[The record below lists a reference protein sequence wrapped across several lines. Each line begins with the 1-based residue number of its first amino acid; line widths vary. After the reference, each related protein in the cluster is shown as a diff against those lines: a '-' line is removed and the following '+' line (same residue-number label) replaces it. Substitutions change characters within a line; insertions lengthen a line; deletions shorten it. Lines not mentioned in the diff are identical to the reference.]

1 MKSILMHALA
11 AAVVITGFSV
21 LPGCNGARDNA
32 LQALNPSGQ
41 KGFIQRSITRGD
53 RTRKYALFVPNN
65 YNANTKYPVI
75 IFLHGVGEGGSD
87 ASKNLTVGLAPFV
100 YDADHT
106 GGFPFICIFP
116 QSESGGWNENS
127 QAAMDV
133 ITALDD
139 TAKAYNIDQDRVIL
153 TGLSTGGYGTY
164 AIGAKYKDR
173 FAALV
178 PMGSNASADKYAGD
192 LVNMPIHAYCNG
204 SDMFGGFGGN
214 DRGMVERI
222 KSMGG
227 KYAEFTQTNDA
238 GHDCWDG
245 VYGSGDLF
253 SWMLQQRRRGSA
265 STPSATPVRSSGSL
279 KPTAAP
285 VAAAPAPATPS
296 SSTSGLLIINPSTSS
311 GKTSAGSAT
320 NALVP
325 TPY

>member
-1 MKSILMHALA
+1 MKSVLMHALA
-11 AAVVITGFSV
+11 AAVVIAGFSA
-21 LPGCNGARDNA
+21 LPGCNGARDTA
-32 LQALNPSGQ
+32 LHALNSTGQ
-41 KGFIQRSITRGD
+41 TGFIQRSITRGD
-53 RTRKYALFVPNN
+53 RTRKYALFVPTT
-65 YNANTKYPVI
+65 YKATTKYPVI

-100 YDADHT
+100 ADQMGT
-106 GGFPFICIFP
+106 FPFICIFP
-116 QSESGGWNENS
+116 QSESGGWDENS

-139 TAKAYNIDQDRVIL
+139 TAKAYNIDQDRVSL

-164 AIGAKYKDR
+164 AIGAKYKER
-173 FAALV
+173 FAALI
-178 PMGSNASADKYAGD
+178 PMASNASADKYAGD
-192 LVNMPIHAYCNG
+192 LINMPIHAYCNS

-227 KYAEFTQTNDA
+227 KYAEFTMCSDG

-245 VYGSGDLF
+245 VYGSGELF
-253 SWMLQQRRRGSA
+253 GWLLQQRRHSSA
-265 STPSATPVRSSGSL
+265 STPSAAPVRSSGSL
-279 KPTAAP
+279 KSSAVP
-285 VAAAPAPATPS
+285 VAAAPSTPTTPVAAS
-296 SSTSGLLIINPSTSS
+296 RGAANTN
-311 GKTSAGSAT
+311 